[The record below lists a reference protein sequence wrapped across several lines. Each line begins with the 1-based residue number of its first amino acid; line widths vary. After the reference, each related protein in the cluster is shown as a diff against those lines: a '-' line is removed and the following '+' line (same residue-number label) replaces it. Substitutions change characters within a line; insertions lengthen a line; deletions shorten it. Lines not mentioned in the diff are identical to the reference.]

1 MPETATAI
9 VWFRQD
15 LRLADN
21 PALHAA
27 ARSGAEILPI
37 FIHDD
42 EEAGDWRPGSASRW
56 WLRKSIASLN
66 ESLHGHLRVYR
77 GNAREIIPRLVRD
90 TGAEA
95 VYWNRCVEPWRV
107 TRDQSIK
114 EQLLVQGT
122 PVHTFNGSYLYEPAE
137 VAKADGTPY
146 RVFTPFYRRGCKAL
160 QPRQPLPVPPNLR
173 LDSDS
178 HPDGHDERPILP
190 AFPWFEDDEQRWQ
203 PGEKGA
209 HATLATFLSSGL
221 DIYVEARDRPDLGG
235 VSRLSPHL
243 HFGEISPHQVRKAI
257 LGHVGDE
264 ENESADKFLSELGW
278 REFSAHLLY
287 HWPELT
293 DDNLQ
298 KKFDRFPWEDD
309 EDLQQAWQEG
319 ATGYPIVDAGMRQL
333 WRTGYMHNRVRMITA
348 SFLVKNLLQDWRAGA
363 RWFWNSL
370 LDADLANNSAS
381 WQWVAGCGADAAPY
395 FRIFNPVTQGR
406 KFDPGG
412 NYVKQYV
419 PELARLPDRFVHCPW
434 EAPDHVLESAGLRL
448 GRDYPR
454 PIVDLAKSRE
464 RALDAF
470 AALGQP
476 AGRVR
481 QAS

>member
-1 MPETATAI
+1 MPETPIAI

-21 PALHAA
+21 PALDAA
-27 ARSGAEILPI
+27 ARSGAAILPV

-42 EEAGDWRPGSASRW
+42 DEAGDWQPGTASRW
-56 WLRKSIASLN
+56 WLRKSIASLG
-66 ESLHGHLRVYR
+66 ESLDGNLRVYR
-77 GNAREIIPRLVRD
+77 GSAREIIPRLARD
-90 TGAEA
+90 TGADA

-107 TRDQSIK
+107 SRDRSIK
-114 EQLLVQGT
+114 KQLLDAGT
-122 PVHTFNGSYLYEPAE
+122 PVHTFNGCYLYDPAE

-146 RVFTPFYRRGCKAL
+146 RVFTPFYRRGCQAL
-160 QPRQPLPVPPNLR
+160 QTRQPLPAPTDLR
-173 LDSDS
+173 VDSET
-178 HPDGHDERPILP
+178 HPDGHDQKPVLP
-190 AFPWFEDDEQRWQ
+190 AFPWFEDEDQGWQ
-203 PGEKGA
+203 PGEQGA
-209 HATLATFLSSGL
+209 RAALERFLAAGL
-221 DIYVEARDRPDLGG
+221 DIYPEARDRPDLNG

-243 HFGEISPHQVRKAI
+243 HFGEISPHQVRAAVLAHSGGEETKA
-257 LGHVGDE
+257 V
-264 ENESADKFLSELGW
+264 DKFLSELGW

-287 HWPELT
+287 HWPGIT
-293 DDNLQ
+293 DENLQ

-309 EDLQQAWQEG
+309 EDVQRAWQEG

-363 RWFWNSL
+363 RWFWKSL

-406 KFDPGG
+406 KFDPNGD
-412 NYVKQYV
+412 YVRRYV
-419 PELARLPDRFVHCPW
+419 PEVAGLPDRFVHSPW
-434 EAPDHVLESAGLRL
+434 EAPDHALESAGLRL
-448 GRDYPR
+448 GKDYPR
-454 PIVDLAKSRE
+454 PIVDLAASRE

-470 AALGQP
+470 NSLMQ
-476 AGRVR
+476 R
-481 QAS
+481 AS

>member
-1 MPETATAI
+1 MSETPIAI

-21 PALHAA
+21 PALHTA
-27 ARSGAEILPI
+27 ARSGAAILPI

-42 EEAGDWRPGSASRW
+42 EDAGDWEPGSASRW

-66 ESLHGHLRVYR
+66 ESLDGNLRVYR
-77 GNAREIIPRLVRD
+77 GSASEIIPSLVRD

-95 VYWNRCVEPWRV
+95 VYWNRCIEPWRV

-114 EQLLVQGT
+114 EQLLDSGI
-122 PVHTFNGSYLYEPAE
+122 PAHTFNGSYLYEPAE
-137 VAKADGTPY
+137 VAKPDGTPY

-160 QPRQPLPVPPNLR
+160 QTREPLPVPEKLR
-173 LDSDS
+173 LDDTT
-178 HPDGHDERPILP
+178 HPDGHDERPVLP
-190 AFPWFEDDEQRWQ
+190 AFPWFEDEDQHWQ
-203 PGEKGA
+203 PGESGA
-209 HATLATFLSSGL
+209 IATLETFLSSGIG
-221 DIYVEARDRPDLGG
+221 IYAEARDRPDLDG

-243 HFGEISPHQVRKAI
+243 HFGEISPHRVRQAV
-257 LGHVGDE
+257 LEHCGGE
-264 ENESADKFLSELGW
+264 EDESAEKFLSELGW

-293 DDNLQ
+293 HENLQ

-309 EDLQQAWQEG
+309 EKLQQAWHEG

-333 WRTGYMHNRVRMITA
+333 WRTGYMHNRLRMIAA

-363 RWFWNSL
+363 RWFWNGL

-406 KFDPGG
+406 KFDPSGD
-412 NYVKQYV
+412 YVRRYL
-419 PELARLPDRFVHCPW
+419 PEIARLPDKFVHCPW
-434 EAPDHVLESAGLRL
+434 EAPDHVLESAGVRL
-448 GRDYPR
+448 GKDYPK
-454 PIVDLAKSRE
+454 PLVDLAKSRE

-470 AALGQP
+470 NSLMQ
-476 AGRVR
+476 R
-481 QAS
+481 AS